1 MDNLENKLNSNNNNL
16 LGDDIVYDLQQIINY
31 INENILMKQKEN
43 NDEISLDEEN
53 GQIKEIEFSE
63 NKKET
68 KIKLSKKRKKGN
80 TSGKNKEKLNEA
92 KIDKLKEYRN
102 HGIEIIKLINNI
114 IIKINMN
121 NNLIIIYFVIIYVI
135 YKLKY

>member
-1 MDNLENKLNSNNNNL
+1 MDNLEKKIISTNKNL
-16 LGDDIVYDLQQIINY
+16 LGDDIVNDLQRIINY

-68 KIKLSKKRKKGN
+68 KMQKK
-80 TSGKNKEKLNEA
+80 KE
-92 KIDKLKEYRN
+92 
-102 HGIEIIKLINNI
+102 G
-114 IIKINMN
+114 
-121 NNLIIIYFVIIYVI
+121 
-135 YKLKY
+135 